1 MPRTN
6 SPLCRMVAALAV
18 MVLLAGA
25 CGDDDATTSTDT
37 TAAGG
42 QEGGKKGELVGMKG
56 TTPLTELDE
65 AFKKR
70 LLEVSPGLKDFNYG
84 AESYDAVMT
93 IALATELAKTDGIAM
108 ANEINGVTRKGE
120 KCTSFKACKDLVA
133 AGKDIDYDGVAGPAD
148 FSGNGEPTIGS
159 YGVLEFG
166 DDNRIDDSK
175 TTYKIANAP
184 PEADVPQQPAQGTRM
199 GDGVLKIG
207 TLLPETGSLAFLG
220 PPEFAGIDLAV
231 KEINELGGVLGK
243 PVQTTKGDSG
253 DTSTDIAT
261 QTVNRELSEGVDA
274 IIGAASSSVTLTVID
289 KIVNAG
295 VVMFSPANTSKK
307 LSTYNDKGLYFR
319 NAPSDILQGGVLAE
333 VVSEDNHENVG
344 ILALDDDYGTGLA
357 EDFKKAFEESG
368 GKVVDTIIY
377 DPAATSFD
385 AEITKMK
392 GNDVDAILLIGFDE
406 SSKVLAT
413 MIEKGIGPND
423 VPVYGTDGNMGNA
436 LGENVDAGK

>member
-1 MPRTN
+1 
-6 SPLCRMVAALAV
+6 MVAVVAV
-18 MVLLAGA
+18 LVLFASA
-25 CGDDDATTSTDT
+25 CGEDNDTSTGSTTTTSGDG
-37 TAAGG
+37 AG
-42 QEGGKKGELVGMKG
+42 EKKGELVGLKG
-56 TTPLTELDE
+56 TTPLTELDD
-65 AFKKR
+65 AFKNR
-70 LLEVSPGLKDFNYG
+70 LLAVNPDLKDFNYG
-84 AESYDAVMT
+84 AESYDIVV
-93 IALATELAKTDGIAM
+93 ILSLAAELAKSDGIEM
-108 ANEINGVTRKGE
+108 ANQINGVTRKGE
-120 KCTSFKACKDLVA
+120 KCTTFKACKDLVA
-133 AGKDIDYDGVAGPAD
+133 AGKDIDYDGVAGPGD

-159 YGVLEFG
+159 YGILQFG

-175 TTYKIANAP
+175 TEYKIANAP
-184 PEADVPQQPAQGTRM
+184 AEADVAQQPAQGTRK

-220 PPEFAGIDLAV
+220 PPEFAGVDLAV
-231 KEINELGGVLGK
+231 KEVNEAGGVLGK
-243 PVQTTKGDSG
+243 PVQTTRGDSG

-274 IIGAASSSVTLTVID
+274 IIGAASSSVSLTVVD

-333 VVSEDNHENVG
+333 VVSGDNHETVG

-368 GKVVDTIIY
+368 GKVADTIIY
-377 DPAATSFD
+377 DPAATTFD
-385 AEITKMK
+385 AEVTKLK
-392 GNDVDAILLIGFDE
+392 GLDVDAILLIGFDE

-423 VPVYGTDGNMGNA
+423 KPVYGCDGNMGNA